1 MISLNRLKMKKM
13 NKKKTAKIFHGW
25 LKSVRKYERELLA
38 VLAIV
43 LMASVVSAADL
54 KWDAST
60 GADGYKIYYNSNSK
74 LVSETQIDITEL
86 NLIPGIEYTM
96 SVTAWNQMGE
106 SAPSNSVLYM
116 LPSFTPGENPSAV
129 IHIPG
134 PVTII
139 VE

>member
-1 MISLNRLKMKKM
+1 MKK
-13 NKKKTAKIFHGW
+13 
-25 LKSVRKYERELLA
+25 LLTIL
-38 VLAIV
+38 VII
-43 LMASVVSAADL
+43 LMAISVNAASL

-60 GADGYKIYYNSNSK
+60 GADGYKVYYNSNSK